1 MSTSHSPDTGLPAE
15 LYVTP
20 PADGVAAS
28 TDGAVVLRC
37 VSWRQYESL
46 LEVFDNQ
53 SLRHTYDAG
62 RLELMSPTLTHDW
75 EKHLL
80 GRLLDRMAE
89 ELGVETK
96 GIGSTTLRLA
106 EQEVGV
112 EPDECFYIANE
123 PAMRARGQRGDKLDL
138 ANDPP
143 PDLAI
148 EIDVTSSSLPRL
160 PVFAAIGVAEVW
172 RLDAS
177 GLQFLRLVE
186 GAYQA
191 CDHSLAFPFLP
202 SAVLQDLVQNKQG
215 QSELQLVKQ
224 FTAWVREHAGG

>member
-1 MSTSHSPDTGLPAE
+1 MSTSHSPDTGSSAE
-15 LYVTP
+15 LFVASPTP
-20 PADGVAAS
+20 NAAPS
-28 TDGAVVLRC
+28 TDGAVVLRS

-53 SLRHTYDAG
+53 SLRHTYDSG

-80 GRLLDRMAE
+80 ARLLDRMAE

-106 EQEVGV
+106 SQEIGV

-123 PAMRARGQRGDKLDL
+123 PAMRARGGRGDKLDL

-160 PVFAAIGVAEVW
+160 PVFAAIGVPEVW
-172 RLDAS
+172 RLEES

-186 GAYQA
+186 GGYQA
-191 CDHSLAFPFLP
+191 CGHSVAFPFLP
-202 SAVLQDLVQNKQG
+202 VGVLQELVQNKHG
-215 QSELQLVKQ
+215 HSELQLVKQ
-224 FTAWVREHAGG
+224 FTAWVREHAGD